1 MINATDCSDEEIL
14 KYIQETNGAD
24 ELHWSWK
31 WIIFRTLK
39 ILVREHLER
48 KEILQAGLTKE
59 EKMEDTLIEAPG
71 TLTEEEKKELDE
83 LGVSLAPTGRLP

>member
-1 MINATDCSDEEIL
+1 MINATDCSDEEVL
-14 KYIQETNGAD
+14 KYIQETRGED

-48 KEILQAGLTKE
+48 HGVGSKK
-59 EKMEDTLIEAPG
+59 PG
-71 TLTEEEKKELDE
+71 TLTDKEKEELDE